1 MNESNSLL
9 KGSLSAIILTLLSTK
24 GRMYGYEICQHVKEL
39 TSGQMRITEG
49 ALYPALHKL
58 EGEGLLIS
66 QAEIVDGR
74 SRKYYAITPDREEF
88 AVNHLNRIQDFITQL
103 QTVLN
108 PVKLP
113 HPKID

>member
-9 KGSLSAIILTLLSTK
+9 KGSLSAIILALLSSK
-24 GRMYGYEICQHVKEL
+24 GSMYGYEICQHVKEF
-39 TSGQMRITEG
+39 TTGRMRITEG

-66 QAEIVDGR
+66 HLETVEGR
-74 SRKYYAITPDREEF
+74 ARKYYAIAPDQKEHT
-88 AVNHLNRIQDFITQL
+88 VNHLIRIQDFIAQL

-108 PVKLP
+108 PVTSLS
-113 HPKID
+113 

>member
-9 KGSLSAIILTLLSTK
+9 KGSLNAIILTLLSSK

-58 EGEGLLIS
+58 EGEGVLIS
-66 QAEIVDGR
+66 RSETVDGR
-74 SRKYYAITPDREEF
+74 PRKYYSIAPDQKEH
-88 AVNHLNRIQDFITQL
+88 AVNQLNRVQDFIIQL
-103 QTVLN
+103 QMILN
-108 PVKLP
+108 PATLP
-113 HPKID
+113 DLKMN

>member
-9 KGSLSAIILTLLSTK
+9 KGSLSAIILTLLSSK

-49 ALYPALHKL
+49 ALYPALHKM

-66 QAEIVDGR
+66 HSEVVEGR
-74 SRKYYAITPDREEF
+74 ARKYYAIAPDQKDH
-88 AVNHLNRIQDFITQL
+88 AVTQLSRIQDFINQL
-103 QTVLN
+103 QAILN
-108 PVKLP
+108 PGALP
-113 HPKID
+113 DLKIN

>member
-58 EGEGLLIS
+58 EGEGLLVS
-66 QAEIVDGR
+66 HSETVEGR
-74 SRKYYAITPDREEF
+74 SRKYYAIAPGQKEY
-88 AVNHLNRIQDFITQL
+88 AINHLSRIQDFITQL

-108 PVKLP
+108 PVILP
-113 HPKID
+113 DLKTN